1 MSETTGVLREGD
13 YGTKIGTVE
22 PGGIEEIPQ
31 SERHGSPI
39 QLLWTWTSPNLEF
52 ATVFVGV
59 LGVLAFNLS
68 VMQSLAA
75 IVLGNALGAA
85 GQAFLS
91 IRGPRYGVPQMI
103 LGRPAFGRF
112 GNAIPSLMGSL
123 VAGIGWFAVNSV
135 SGAFALNTLF
145 KVNLK
150 LSLLIIVLIQV
161 VIAFFGHNLI
171 QVFERYAFPVLF
183 VVFAIACVVSLS
195 KSNLGGGGKG
205 GGMGGFLL
213 ETATV
218 YGYSAGWNPFAADY
232 ARYLPTKSDSKKVA
246 LFAGLGLFL
255 STTILEFVGAASMT
269 IASPANASPTDAFV
283 GHFPTVLAKLVLFAI
298 IIGSIAANVLNI
310 YSGALS
316 FLATG
321 IQIPSHIRRAIV
333 ALVFG
338 IGGFVLAYSAINNPK
353 NNYENF
359 LLVISYWIGPWL
371 GVIVADTLLRKGT
384 NFAHLLFKKGYENY
398 AGPFAFVIGVGLS
411 IWLFSNQQYYTGVIA
426 KADPGIGDITF
437 EAGFFISLIIYWI
450 LAPLERLAEYLH
462 QKK

>member
-13 YGTKIGTVE
+13 YGTKVGTVE

-59 LGVLAFNLS
+59 LGVLAFNLT

-91 IRGPRYGVPQMI
+91 SRGPKYGVPQMI
-103 LGRPAFGRF
+103 IGRPAFGRL

-150 LSLLIIVLIQV
+150 ISLLIIVAIQV
-161 VIAFFGHNLI
+161 AIAFFGHNLI

-183 VVFAIACVVSLS
+183 VVFAVACVVSLS

-218 YGYSAGWNPFAADY
+218 YGYAAGWNPFAADY
-232 ARYLPTKSDSKKVA
+232 ARYLPTKSDARKVG
-246 LFAGLGLFL
+246 LYAGLGLFL

-283 GHFPTVLAKLVLFAI
+283 GHCPTVLAKLVLFAI
-298 IIGSIAANVLNI
+298 IVGSIAANVLNI

-321 IQIPSHIRRAIV
+321 IKIPSHIRRAIV

-338 IGGFVLAYSAINNPK
+338 IGGFVLALSAINNPK

-371 GVIVADTLLRKGT
+371 GVIVADALLRKGQ
-384 NFAHLLFKKGYENY
+384 NVAHLLFKREFENY
-398 AGPFAFVIGVGLS
+398 AGPIAFVIGVVVS
-411 IWLFSNQQYYTGVIA
+411 IWLFSNQAYYTGTLA
-426 KADPGIGDITF
+426 KSHPGIGDITF
-437 EAGFFISLIIYWI
+437 EAGFVISFVLYWI
-450 LAPLERLAEYLH
+450 LGS
-462 QKK
+462 KKAKNS

>member
-13 YGTKIGTVE
+13 YGTKVGTVE

-59 LGVLAFNLS
+59 LGVLAFNLT

-91 IRGPRYGVPQMI
+91 SRGPKYGVPQMI
-103 LGRPAFGRF
+103 IGRPAFGRL

-150 LSLLIIVLIQV
+150 ISLLIIVAIQV
-161 VIAFFGHNLI
+161 AIAFFGHNLI

-183 VVFAIACVVSLS
+183 VVFAVACVVSLS

-218 YGYSAGWNPFAADY
+218 YGYAAGWNPFAADY
-232 ARYLPTKSDSKKVA
+232 ARYLPTKSDARKVG
-246 LFAGLGLFL
+246 LYAGLGLFL

-298 IIGSIAANVLNI
+298 IVGSIAANVLNI

-321 IQIPSHIRRAIV
+321 IKIPSHIRRAIV

-338 IGGFVLAYSAINNPK
+338 IGGFVLALSAINNPK

-371 GVIVADTLLRKGT
+371 GVIVADALLRKGQ
-384 NFAHLLFKKGYENY
+384 NVAHLLFKREFENY
-398 AGPFAFVIGVGLS
+398 AGPIAFVIGVVVS
-411 IWLFSNQQYYTGVIA
+411 IWLFSNQAYYTGTLA
-426 KADPGIGDITF
+426 KSHPGIGDITF
-437 EAGFFISLIIYWI
+437 EAGFVISFVLYWI
-450 LAPLERLAEYLH
+450 LGS
-462 QKK
+462 KKAKNS

>member
-1 MSETTGVLREGD
+1 MSETTGILREGD
-13 YGTKIGTVE
+13 YGTKVGTVE

-52 ATVFVGV
+52 ATVFVGA

-75 IVLGNALGAA
+75 ILLGNALGAA
-85 GQAFLS
+85 GHAFLS
-91 IRGPRYGVPQMI
+91 VRGPRYGVPQMI
-103 LGRPAFGRF
+103 LGRPAFGRL
-112 GNAIPSLMGSL
+112 GNAIPSLLGSL

-150 LSLLIIVLIQV
+150 VSLLIVVLIQV
-161 VIAFFGHNLI
+161 AIAFFGHNLI
-171 QVFERYAFPVLF
+171 QVFERYAFPVLAVIF
-183 VVFAIACVVSLS
+183 GIACIVSLA
-195 KSNLGGGGKG
+195 KSHLGGGGTG

-232 ARYLPTKSDSKKVA
+232 ARYLPSNSDSKKVA
-246 LFAGLGLFL
+246 LFAGLGLFA

-269 IASPANASPTDAFV
+269 IASPKDASPTDAFV
-283 GHFPTVLAKLVLFAI
+283 GHFPTVLAKLVLLAI

-310 YSGALS
+310 YSGSLS

-321 IQIPSHIRRAIV
+321 IKIPSHIRRAIV

-338 IGGFVLAYSAINNPK
+338 IGGFFLALSAINNPK

-371 GVIVADTLLRKGT
+371 GVIVADSLLRKGKHI
-384 NFAHLLFKKGYENY
+384 AHLLFKPDYENY
-398 AGPFAFVIGVGLS
+398 AGPVAFIVGVVVS
-411 IWLFSNQQYYTGVIA
+411 IWLFSNQAYYTGMLA
-426 KADPGIGDITF
+426 KTHPGIGYITF
-437 EAGFFISLIIYWI
+437 EAGFVIAFVLYWV
-450 LAPLERLAEYLH
+450 LGA
-462 QKK
+462 KKARSSS

>member
-13 YGTKIGTVE
+13 YGTKVGTVE

-75 IVLGNALGAA
+75 ILLGNALGAA
-85 GQAFLS
+85 GHAFLS
-91 IRGPRYGVPQMI
+91 MRGPRYGVPQMI
-103 LGRPAFGRF
+103 LGRPAFGRL

-145 KVNLK
+145 KINLK

-161 VIAFFGHNLI
+161 AIAFFGHNLI
-171 QVFERYAFPVLF
+171 QVFERYAFPLLF
-183 VVFAIACVVSLS
+183 VVFAIASVVSLS

-205 GGMGGFLL
+205 GGVGGFLL

-232 ARYLPTKSDSKKVA
+232 ARYLPSKSDVKKVG
-246 LFAGLGLFL
+246 LYAGLGLFL
-255 STTILEFVGAASMT
+255 TTTILEFVGAASMT
-269 IASPANASPTDAFV
+269 IASPKDASPTDAFV
-283 GHFPTVLAKLVLFAI
+283 GHFPTVLAKLVLLAI

-321 IQIPSHIRRAIV
+321 IKIPSHIRRAIV

-338 IGGFVLAYSAINNPK
+338 IGGFILALSAINNPK

-371 GVIVADTLLRKGT
+371 GVIVADALLRKGQSLS
-384 NFAHLLFKKGYENY
+384 HLLFKRDYENY
-398 AGPFAFVIGVGLS
+398 AGPIAFVIAVVIS
-411 IWLFSNQQYYTGVIA
+411 IWLFSNQAYYTGMLA
-426 KADPGIGDITF
+426 KSHPGIGDITF
-437 EAGFFISLIIYWI
+437 EAGFVIAFVLYWI
-450 LAPLERLAEYLH
+450 LGS
-462 QKK
+462 KKAKTS

>member
-1 MSETTGVLREGD
+1 MSETTGVIREGD
-13 YGTKIGTVE
+13 YGTKVGTVE

-85 GQAFLS
+85 GHAFLS
-91 IRGPRYGVPQMI
+91 MRGPRYGVPQMV

-112 GNAIPSLMGSL
+112 GNAIPSLLGSL

-145 KVNLK
+145 HSISIK
-150 LSLLIIVLIQV
+150 LALVIIVLIQV
-161 VIAFFGHNLI
+161 AIAFYGHNLI
-171 QVFERYAFPVLF
+171 QVFERYAFPVLA
-183 VVFAIACVVSLS
+183 VVFLIASVVTLS
-195 KSNLGGGGKG
+195 KSDLGGGAKG
-205 GGMGGFLL
+205 GGLGGFLL

-218 YGYSAGWNPFAADY
+218 YGYAAGWNPFAADY
-232 ARYLPTKSDSKKVA
+232 ARYLPSKSSSKQVG
-246 LFAGLGLFL
+246 LYAGLGLFL
-255 STTILEFVGAASMT
+255 STTLLEFVGAASMT
-269 IASPANASPTDAFV
+269 IAAPKDASPTDAFV
-283 GHFPTVLAKLVLFAI
+283 GHFPTALAKLVLFCI

-310 YSGALS
+310 YSGSLS

-321 IQIPSHIRRAIV
+321 IKIPSHIRRAIV

-338 IGGFVLAYSAINNPK
+338 IGGLTLAWSAINNPK

-371 GVIVADTLLRKGT
+371 GVIVADAVLRKGKS
-384 NFAHLLFKKGYENY
+384 FAHLLFKKDFENP
-398 AGPFAFVIGVGLS
+398 AGPIAFVVAVVVS
-411 IWLFSNQQYYTGVIA
+411 IWLFSNQQYYTGALA
-426 KADPGIGDITF
+426 KNHPGIGDITF
-437 EAGFFISLIIYWI
+437 EVGFALAFVIYWI
-450 LAPLERLAEYLH
+450 LGS
-462 QKK
+462 KKARNS

>member
-13 YGTKIGTVE
+13 YGTKVGTVE

-59 LGVLAFNLS
+59 LGVLAFNLT

-310 YSGALS
+310 CGQCAEHLFWSAQLPGNGYPDSIPYPPGNRCPCFRYRWICS
-316 FLATG
+316 R
-321 IQIPSHIRRAIV
+321 IQR
-333 ALVFG
+333 
-338 IGGFVLAYSAINNPK
+338 NK
-353 NNYENF
+353 
-359 LLVISYWIGPWL
+359 
-371 GVIVADTLLRKGT
+371 
-384 NFAHLLFKKGYENY
+384 
-398 AGPFAFVIGVGLS
+398 
-411 IWLFSNQQYYTGVIA
+411 
-426 KADPGIGDITF
+426 
-437 EAGFFISLIIYWI
+437 
-450 LAPLERLAEYLH
+450 
-462 QKK
+462 

>member
-13 YGTKIGTVE
+13 YGTKVGTVE

-59 LGVLAFNLS
+59 LGVLAFNLT

-91 IRGPRYGVPQMI
+91 SRGPKYGVPQMI
-103 LGRPAFGRF
+103 IGRPAFGRL

-150 LSLLIIVLIQV
+150 ISLLIIVAIQV

-183 VVFAIACVVSLS
+183 VVFAVACVVSLS

-218 YGYSAGWNPFAADY
+218 YGYAAGWNPFAADY
-232 ARYLPTKSDSKKVA
+232 ARYLPTKSDARKVG
-246 LFAGLGLFL
+246 LYAGLGLFL

-298 IIGSIAANVLNI
+298 IVGSIAANVLNI

-321 IQIPSHIRRAIV
+321 IKIPSHIRRAIV

-338 IGGFVLAYSAINNPK
+338 IGGFVLALSAINNPK

-371 GVIVADTLLRKGT
+371 GVIVADALLRKGQ
-384 NFAHLLFKKGYENY
+384 NVAHLLFKREFENY
-398 AGPFAFVIGVGLS
+398 AGPIAFVIGVVVS
-411 IWLFSNQQYYTGVIA
+411 IWLFSNQAYYTGTLA
-426 KADPGIGDITF
+426 KSHPGIGDITF
-437 EAGFFISLIIYWI
+437 EAGFVISFVLYWI
-450 LAPLERLAEYLH
+450 LGS
-462 QKK
+462 KKAKNS

>member
-13 YGTKIGTVE
+13 YGTKVGTVE

-31 SERHGSPI
+31 SDRHGSPI

-52 ATVFVGV
+52 ATVFVGA

-75 IVLGNALGAA
+75 ILLGNALGAA
-85 GQAFLS
+85 GHAFLS
-91 IRGPRYGVPQMI
+91 MRGPRYGVPQMI
-103 LGRPAFGRF
+103 LGRPAFGRI

-123 VAGIGWFAVNSV
+123 VAGIGWYAVNSV

-150 LSLLIIVLIQV
+150 ISLLIIVLIQV
-161 VIAFFGHNLI
+161 AIAFFGHNLI
-171 QVFERYAFPVLF
+171 QIFERYAFPVLA
-183 VVFAIACVVSLS
+183 VVFGIACIVSLS
-195 KSNLGGGGKG
+195 KSDLGGGGHG

-213 ETATV
+213 ETATI

-232 ARYLPTKSDSKKVA
+232 ARYLPSNSDAKKVG
-246 LFAGLGLFL
+246 LYAGLGLFL

-269 IASPANASPTDAFV
+269 IASPADASPTDAFV
-283 GHFPTVLAKLVLFAI
+283 GHFPTILAKLVLLAI

-310 YSGALS
+310 YSGSLS

-321 IQIPSHIRRAIV
+321 IKVPSHIRRAIV

-338 IGGFVLAYSAINNPK
+338 IGGFILALSAINNPK

-359 LLVISYWIGPWL
+359 LLVIAYWIGPWL
-371 GVIVADTLLRKGT
+371 GVIVADAVLRRGQ
-384 NFAHLLFKKGYENY
+384 NVAHLLFKPDFENL
-398 AGPFAFVIGVGLS
+398 AGPIAFVVGVIVS
-411 IWLFSNQQYYTGVIA
+411 IWLFSNQQFYTGLVA
-426 KADPGIGDITF
+426 KSHSGIGDITF
-437 EAGFFISLIIYWI
+437 EVGFALAFVLYWI
-450 LAPLERLAEYLH
+450 LGA
-462 QKK
+462 KKARNS

>member
-13 YGTKIGTVE
+13 YGTKVGTVE

-75 IVLGNALGAA
+75 ILLGNALGAA
-85 GQAFLS
+85 GHAFLS
-91 IRGPRYGVPQMI
+91 MRGPRYGVPQMV
-103 LGRPAFGRF
+103 LGRPAFGRL
-112 GNAIPSLMGSL
+112 GNAIPSLLGSL

-145 KVNLK
+145 HVNLK
-150 LSLLIIVLIQV
+150 LSLLIVVLIQV
-161 VIAFFGHNLI
+161 AIAFFGHNLI
-171 QVFERYAFPVLF
+171 QLFERYAFPVLA
-183 VVFAIACVVSLS
+183 VVFVIAVIVTLS
-195 KSNLGGGGKG
+195 KSDLGGGGKG
-205 GGMGGFLL
+205 GGLGGFLL

-232 ARYLPTKSDSKKVA
+232 ARYLPSKSDAKKVG

-255 STTILEFVGAASMT
+255 STTILEFAGAASMT
-269 IASPANASPTDAFV
+269 IAAPKDASPTDAFV
-283 GHFPTVLAKLVLFAI
+283 GHFPTLLAKLVLLCI

-310 YSGALS
+310 YSGSLS

-321 IQIPSHIRRAIV
+321 IKIPSHIRRAIV

-338 IGGFVLAYSAINNPK
+338 IGGFILALSAINNPK

-371 GVIVADTLLRKGT
+371 GVIVADALLRRGKHI
-384 NFAHLLFKKGYENY
+384 AHLLFKSDYENY
-398 AGPFAFVIGVGLS
+398 AGPIAFVVGVVVS
-411 IWLFSNQQYYTGVIA
+411 IWLFSNQAYYTGALA
-426 KADPGIGDITF
+426 KTHPGIGDITF
-437 EAGFFISLIIYWI
+437 EAGFVIAFVLYWV
-450 LAPLERLAEYLH
+450 LGA
-462 QKK
+462 KKARTSS

>member
-1 MSETTGVLREGD
+1 MSETTGVIREGD
-13 YGTKIGTVE
+13 YGTKVGTVE

-31 SERHGSPI
+31 SERHGSPL

-52 ATVFVGV
+52 ATVFVGA

-85 GQAFLS
+85 GHAFLS
-91 IRGPRYGVPQMI
+91 MRGPRYGVPQMV

-112 GNAIPSLMGSL
+112 GNAIPSLLGSL

-145 KVNLK
+145 HSISIKMALV
-150 LSLLIIVLIQV
+150 IIVLIQV
-161 VIAFFGHNLI
+161 AIAFYGHNLI
-171 QVFERYAFPVLF
+171 QIFERYAFPVLA
-183 VVFAIACVVSLS
+183 VVFLIASVVSLS
-195 KSNLGGGGKG
+195 KSDLGGGAKG
-205 GGMGGFLL
+205 GGIGGFLL

-218 YGYSAGWNPFAADY
+218 YGYAAGWNPFAADY
-232 ARYLPTKSDSKKVA
+232 ARYLPSNSDSKKVG
-246 LFAGLGLFL
+246 LFAGLGLFV
-255 STTILEFVGAASMT
+255 STTLLEFVGAASMT
-269 IASPANASPTDAFV
+269 IASPKDASPTDAFV
-283 GHFPTVLAKLVLFAI
+283 GHFPTALAKLVLLCI

-321 IQIPSHIRRAIV
+321 VKIPSHIRRAIV

-338 IGGFVLAYSAINNPK
+338 VGGLLLAWSAINNPK

-371 GVIVADTLLRKGT
+371 GVIVADAVLRKGKS
-384 NFAHLLFKKGYENY
+384 FAHLLFKKDYENA
-398 AGPFAFVIGVGLS
+398 AGPIAFVVAVVVS
-411 IWLFSNQQYYTGVIA
+411 IWLFSNQQYYTGLLA
-426 KADPGIGDITF
+426 KNHPGIGDITF
-437 EAGFFISLIIYWI
+437 EVGFVLAFLIYWI
-450 LAPLERLAEYLH
+450 LGA
-462 QKK
+462 KKARTS